1 MFFFNSF
8 YKMCLT
14 KINFLKTLFFLKQ
27 SKDALGWFE
36 KQINKIKN
44 VHRSKYC
51 MNNKWLPNKIGELN
65 LFLLKNVDRS
75 KYCII
80 HLHVRSVLTKEKLH

>member
-1 MFFFNSF
+1 
-8 YKMCLT
+8 
-14 KINFLKTLFFLKQ
+14 
-27 SKDALGWFE
+27 
-36 KQINKIKN
+36 
-44 VHRSKYC
+44 
-51 MNNKWLPNKIGELN
+51 MNNKSLPNKIGELN